1 MGGGY
6 YERDDSVPTNSY
18 VNDDDIGSS
27 SIPNTSSNMVGV
39 TSSLNPGMD
48 PKRWAEKKLVCNN
61 IDPIVFAL
69 DVTGS
74 MGSWTKIIYD
84 KMPMFY
90 GQIMMQKYLG
100 DPSISF
106 SAIGDSL
113 YDKVPLQVSE
123 FGQGKEID
131 QLISKMYLEGGGGG
145 NTEESYELSAYFY
158 THQVGFTNANC
169 PYFFLTGDEGFFSEV
184 QSSVLEQVLGV
195 KLEKKTYK
203 GKDFW
208 KELMK
213 KYNVFFIK
221 KEYYN
226 DNNGTLQQWKDA
238 VGDERILHITTPKA
252 CIDVMLGA
260 IAITSGS
267 RTLDEY
273 VKDMKIREQTKER
286 IDEVTKALKPY
297 ANLLSHRKIA
307 PVKATNDKSLVE
319 LVKSDQDFT
328 VVNEVTDKK
337 LSQLEGDDL
346 EYFKGLCKM
355 SVSLKDEIPKELLC
369 PITKR
374 LFYAPVIAAD
384 GNTYERI
391 AIETWMSNIE
401 VSPLTGIKLDNKDL
415 VPNLTFS
422 KIVKNLYE
430 KNK

>member
-1 MGGGY
+1 M
-6 YERDDSVPTNSY
+6 
-18 VNDDDIGSS
+18 
-27 SIPNTSSNMVGV
+27 SIN
-39 TSSLNPGMD
+39 
-48 PKRWAEKKLVCNN
+48 
-61 IDPIVFAL
+61 
-69 DVTGS
+69 
-74 MGSWTKIIYD
+74 
-84 KMPMFY
+84 
-90 GQIMMQKYLG
+90 
-100 DPSISF
+100 
-106 SAIGDSL
+106 
-113 YDKVPLQVSE
+113 
-123 FGQGKEID
+123 
-131 QLISKMYLEGGGGG
+131 
-145 NTEESYELSAYFY
+145 
-158 THQVGFTNANC
+158 
-169 PYFFLTGDEGFFSEV
+169 EGFFSEV

>member
-252 CIDVMLGA
+252 CIDVMLVA

>member
-169 PYFFLTGDEGFFSEV
+169 PYFFLTGDE
-184 QSSVLEQVLGV
+184 
-195 KLEKKTYK
+195 
-203 GKDFW
+203 
-208 KELMK
+208 
-213 KYNVFFIK
+213 
-221 KEYYN
+221 
-226 DNNGTLQQWKDA
+226 
-238 VGDERILHITTPKA
+238 
-252 CIDVMLGA
+252 
-260 IAITSGS
+260 
-267 RTLDEY
+267 
-273 VKDMKIREQTKER
+273 
-286 IDEVTKALKPY
+286 
-297 ANLLSHRKIA
+297 
-307 PVKATNDKSLVE
+307 
-319 LVKSDQDFT
+319 
-328 VVNEVTDKK
+328 
-337 LSQLEGDDL
+337 
-346 EYFKGLCKM
+346 
-355 SVSLKDEIPKELLC
+355 
-369 PITKR
+369 
-374 LFYAPVIAAD
+374 
-384 GNTYERI
+384 
-391 AIETWMSNIE
+391 
-401 VSPLTGIKLDNKDL
+401 
-415 VPNLTFS
+415 
-422 KIVKNLYE
+422 
-430 KNK
+430 